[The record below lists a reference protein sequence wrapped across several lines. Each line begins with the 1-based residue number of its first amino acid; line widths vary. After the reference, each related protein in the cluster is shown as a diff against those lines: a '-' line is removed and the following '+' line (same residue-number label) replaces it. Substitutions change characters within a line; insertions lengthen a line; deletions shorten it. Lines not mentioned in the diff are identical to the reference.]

1 MGLLGLDPLLFPG
14 VNAWATQ
21 KDPDMPQLEFFA
33 LREDQLAVLK
43 FILTETDIQI
53 FEHTS
58 RPDSELR
65 QFRTPEEVDNA
76 YSLGIDEHGN
86 GLAATLALWSPGV
99 MPQLETVRIDFDP
112 KRVRHARFRYEPRA
126 GGLMQLYLGGQKELV
141 ITKSHFGYRSEKG
154 ARAWGVGEGV
164 DWDGL
169 TRLGRRIQYRIRKM
183 AVAKVPGRP
192 ILPGAAKL
200 WQEEGLLLKQS
211 FGQPY
216 HWEDAGLF
224 PDTK

>member
-1 MGLLGLDPLLFPG
+1 
-14 VNAWATQ
+14 
-21 KDPDMPQLEFFA
+21 MPQLEFFA
-33 LREDQLAVLK
+33 VREDQLAVLK

-65 QFRTPEEVDNA
+65 QFHTPEEIDDA

-99 MPQLETVRIDFDP
+99 MPQLETVRIDFDS
-112 KRVRHARFRYEPRA
+112 KRVRHMRFRYEPRA
-126 GGLMQLYLGGQKELV
+126 GGLMQLFLGGRKESV
-141 ITKSHFGYRSEKG
+141 ITKSYFGHRSEKG
-154 ARAWGVGEGV
+154 ARAWGVAEGV
-164 DWDGL
+164 DWDGYS
-169 TRLGRRIQYRIRKM
+169 RLSRRIPYRIRKM
-183 AVAKVPGRP
+183 AVAKVPGTP

-200 WQEEGLLLKQS
+200 RAEEGFLLKQS
-211 FGQPY
+211 FNQPY